1 MVLILQNKNF
11 YHQNKVYILNHYLII
26 QTNENIFFY
35 LKGYLGQT
43 KLLLF

>member
-26 QTNENIFFY
+26 QTNENIFF
-35 LKGYLGQT
+35 
-43 KLLLF
+43 LLERLFGSD